1 MSRSVLTA
9 TVLLA
14 SLALAACSSPA
25 APAAPFKVTGTVVL
39 SLDVDLPTD
48 EPGSTAAKACQG
60 MGVHGDLKK
69 GAQVLIRDG
78 DGKLAGVGE
87 LGDGVSDSQGAT
99 CSFALNVA
107 EVTSGHAFYSMEL
120 ARRGQVYYTAAKLRE
135 PLSIT
140 L

>member
-14 SLALAACSSPA
+14 SLALAGCSSPA

-39 SLDVDLPTD
+39 SMDVNVPAD
-48 EPGSTAAKACQG
+48 EPGSTAGKECEG
-60 MGVHGDLKK
+60 MGLHGDLKK

-87 LGDGVSDSQGAT
+87 LGAGVSDSSGST

-107 EVTSGHAFYSMEL
+107 EVTSGHAFYSLEL
-120 ARRGQVYYTAAKLRE
+120 ARRDKAYYTAAKLRE